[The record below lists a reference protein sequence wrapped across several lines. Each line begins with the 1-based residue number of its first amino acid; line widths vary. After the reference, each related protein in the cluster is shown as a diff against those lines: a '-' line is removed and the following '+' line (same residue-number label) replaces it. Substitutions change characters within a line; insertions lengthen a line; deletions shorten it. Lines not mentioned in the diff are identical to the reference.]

1 MVAFCVNCG
10 APLSEG
16 AKFCSKCGTT
26 VAPSTP
32 PVAGTAAPSSVA
44 PGAPAAAQGSSTV
57 VKVIIGVVA
66 AFVLLMMLGAGACFY
81 IGYRAKQRIQQF
93 SRQMDSE
100 ATPYR
105 GKREP
110 CAMLSTSEAA
120 KALGEKVISV
130 EQRGITSCAYHFGQA
145 GKRMDVEYTWQGG
158 AMTMRLAHG
167 AVKQLSGAESFTVLP
182 GIGDEAYI
190 APDGSALLMRKGDVM
205 VNLDLR
211 TNGISVD
218 AAKKMA
224 STIAQ
229 RVRDAP

>member
-1 MVAFCVNCG
+1 VAGFCVNCG

-26 VAPSTP
+26 VAPSTSSIT
-32 PVAGTAAPSSVA
+32 GTAAPSSVA
-44 PGAPAAAQGSSTV
+44 PGAPAPVAQGSNTV

-66 AFVLLMMLGAGACFY
+66 AFVLLMMSAAGACFY
-81 IGYRAKQRIQQF
+81 MGYRAKQRIQQF

-130 EQRGITSCAYHFGQA
+130 EQRGITSCAYLFGQA
-145 GKRMDVEYTWQGG
+145 GKGMDIEYTWQGG

-167 AVKQLSGAESFTVLP
+167 AVKQISGTETFTIVP

-205 VNLDLR
+205 VNLELR
-211 TNGISVD
+211 TSGISVD
-218 AAKKMA
+218 AAKKVA

-229 RVRDAP
+229 RL

>member
-1 MVAFCVNCG
+1 MAAFCVNCG

-26 VAPSTP
+26 VTPSTPSTP
-32 PVAGTAAPSSVA
+32 PVAGSVA
-44 PGAPAAAQGSSTV
+44 PAPVAPAATQGSNTV

-66 AFVLLMMLGAGACFY
+66 AFVLLMMLAAGACFY

-100 ATPYR
+100 GSPYR

-120 KALGEKVISV
+120 SALGEKVISV

-145 GKRMDVEYTWQGG
+145 GKRMDIEYTWQGG

-167 AVKQLSGAESFTVLP
+167 AVKQISGTESFTVLP

-224 STIAQ
+224 STIAD
-229 RVRDAP
+229 RL

>member
-1 MVAFCVNCG
+1 MAAFCVNCG

-26 VAPSTP
+26 VAPAPVTP
-32 PVAGTAAPSSVA
+32 GT
-44 PGAPAAAQGSSTV
+44 PAAAQGSNTAV
-57 VKVIIGVVA
+57 RVIVALVA
-66 AFVLLMMLGAGACFY
+66 AVVLVMMLAAGACFY

-93 SRQMDSE
+93 SRQVDSE

-120 KALGEKVISV
+120 SALGEKVISV
-130 EQRGITSCAYHFGQA
+130 EQRGITTCEYRFGQA
-145 GKRMDVEYTWQGG
+145 GKQMDVEYTWQGG

-167 AVKQLSGAESFTVLP
+167 AVKQISGTESFTVLP

-211 TNGISVD
+211 TSGITVE

-224 STIAQ
+224 STIAE
-229 RVRDAP
+229 RL

>member
-1 MVAFCVNCG
+1 MAAFCVNCG

-26 VAPSTP
+26 VTPSTP
-32 PVAGTAAPSSVA
+32 PVTGTVAPVPVA
-44 PGAPAAAQGSSTV
+44 PGTPAAAQGSNTV

-93 SRQMDSE
+93 SRQMDNE

-120 KALGEKVISV
+120 SALGEKVISV
-130 EQRGITSCAYHFGQA
+130 EQRGITTCEYRFGQG
-145 GKRMDVEYTWQGG
+145 GKRMDIEYTWQGG

-167 AVKQLSGAESFTVLP
+167 AVRQISGAERLRCCR
-182 GIGDEAYI
+182 A
-190 APDGSALLMRKGDVM
+190 SATKP
-205 VNLDLR
+205 
-211 TNGISVD
+211 TSPP
-218 AAKKMA
+218 MA
-224 STIAQ
+224 
-229 RVRDAP
+229 RLC

>member
-1 MVAFCVNCG
+1 MAAFCVNCG

-16 AKFCSKCGTT
+16 AKFCSKCGAT
-26 VAPSTP
+26 VTPSTP
-32 PVAGTAAPSSVA
+32 PLTGSVAPA
-44 PGAPAAAQGSSTV
+44 PGAPAAAQGSNTV

-93 SRQMDSE
+93 SRQVDSE

-120 KALGEKVISV
+120 SALGQKVISV
-130 EQRGITSCAYHFGQA
+130 EQRGITSCEYRFGQA
-145 GKRMDVEYTWQGG
+145 GKRMDIQYTWQGG

-167 AVKQLSGAESFTVLP
+167 AVRQIAGAESFTVLP

-211 TNGISVD
+211 TSGVTAD

-224 STIAQ
+224 STIAE
-229 RVRDAP
+229 RL

>member
-1 MVAFCVNCG
+1 MAAFCVNCG

-26 VAPSTP
+26 VASSTP
-32 PVAGTAAPSSVA
+32 PVAGTVA
-44 PGAPAAAQGSSTV
+44 PPPVAAGTPAAAQGSNTV

-93 SRQMDSE
+93 SRQVDSE

-120 KALGEKVISV
+120 SALGEKVISV
-130 EQRGITSCAYHFGQA
+130 EQRGITTCEYRFGQG
-145 GKRMDVEYTWQGG
+145 GKRMDIEYTWQGG

-167 AVKQLSGAESFTVLP
+167 AVRQIAGAESFTVLP

-211 TNGISVD
+211 TSGVTAD

-224 STIAQ
+224 STIAE
-229 RVRDAP
+229 RL

>member
-1 MVAFCVNCG
+1 MAAFCVNCG

-32 PVAGTAAPSSVA
+32 SVAGSVA
-44 PGAPAAAQGSSTV
+44 PRPAAPLAGTPAPSQGSNTV
-57 VKVIIGVVA
+57 LKVVIGAVA
-66 AFVLLMMLGAGACFY
+66 VFVFLSMLAAGACFY
-81 IGYRAKQRIQQF
+81 LGYRAKQRIQQF

-110 CAMLSTSEAA
+110 CAMLSTVEASS
-120 KALGEKVISV
+120 ALGEKVTSV
-130 EQRGITSCAYHFGQA
+130 EQRGIASCEYRFGQN
-145 GKRMDVEYTWQGG
+145 GKRMDIQYTWQGG
-158 AMTMRLAHG
+158 AITMKLAHG
-167 AVKQLSGAESFTVLP
+167 AVKQISGTETFTVVP
-182 GIGDEAYI
+182 GIGDEAYV
-190 APDGSALLMRKGDVM
+190 APDGSALMMRKGDVM

-211 TNGISVD
+211 TNGVSVD

-224 STIAQ
+224 SMIAD
-229 RVRDAP
+229 RL

>member
-1 MVAFCVNCG
+1 MAAFCVNCG
-10 APLSEG
+10 AQLSEG

-32 PVAGTAAPSSVA
+32 SVTGTAAPSSVA
-44 PGAPAAAQGSSTV
+44 PAAAQGSNTA
-57 VKVIIGVVA
+57 VKVIIGVLA
-66 AFVLLMMLGAGACFY
+66 AFVLVMMLAAGACFY

-120 KALGEKVISV
+120 SALGEKVISV
-130 EQRGITSCAYHFGQA
+130 EQRGITSCTYHFGQA
-145 GKRMDVEYTWQGG
+145 GKRMDIEYTWQGG

-167 AVKQLSGAESFTVLP
+167 AVKQISGTESFTVLP
-182 GIGDEAYI
+182 GIGDEAYVV
-190 APDGSALLMRKGDVM
+190 PDGSALLMRKGDVM

-224 STIAQ
+224 STIAD
-229 RVRDAP
+229 RL